1 MLDRSL
7 SGTTLSEG
15 DHMKTR
21 IAIIG
26 GGASGVLA
34 AIHLAQR
41 TDPKEIMV
49 IEPRARIA
57 RGVAYS
63 TTEPVHLLN
72 VRAANMGALADGPG
86 DFVSWLAQH
95 GPDTA
100 DGTRF
105 MPRMVWGD
113 YLAGRFGATGIPV
126 LHGRRVTRLEVR
138 GGTTILHLD
147 DGNTV
152 ETGMTVLAMG
162 HALPVDIP
170 CVDGIA
176 RDSGRYV
183 RAVWDTWPRWPAAD
197 APVVLVGSGLTAID
211 VLLRLRRGGYGGVI
225 TMISRHG
232 LLPCAHGPVEPVP
245 SPVIPADT
253 TPTAR
258 QYLRHVRVALKNG
271 VSWRAAVDSLRPCS
285 NALWARLPDTERR
298 RFRRHL
304 FHRWHTAR
312 HRMAPPVARRI
323 AEEIATGRLVVRRG
337 HVAGLSGNGHDLRVH
352 VRTRAG
358 EEEFAADM
366 VMNCTAPDT
375 NFRRVDT
382 PLLRCLLDTG
392 MAVPGDLDVTFAT
405 DANGALVGR
414 DGKPSTRLHAIGPL
428 RAGSLF
434 ETTAI
439 PEIRQQAHA
448 LAAFLFPS

>member
-1 MLDRSL
+1 
-7 SGTTLSEG
+7 
-15 DHMKTR
+15 MKTR
-21 IAIIG
+21 IAIVG
-26 GGASGVLA
+26 GGAGGVLA

-41 TDPKEIMV
+41 TDPKGIMV
-49 IEPRARIA
+49 IEPRVRIA

-63 TTEPVHLLN
+63 TSEPVHLLN
-72 VRAANMGALADGPG
+72 VRASNMGALADGPG
-86 DFVSWLAQH
+86 DFVSWLAQR
-95 GPDTA
+95 GPDAA

-113 YLAGRFGATGIPV
+113 YLAERFAATGIPV
-126 LHGRRVTRLEVR
+126 LHGRHVTQLEAH

-147 DGNTV
+147 DGSTV
-152 ETGMTVLAMG
+152 EAEIAVLATG

-170 CVDGIA
+170 GVDSIA

-183 RAVWDTWPRWPAAD
+183 RSVWGTWSRWPRRD
-197 APVVLVGSGLTAID
+197 TPVVLVGSGLTAID
-211 VLLRLRRGGYGGVI
+211 VLLRLRSGGYGGVI

-232 LLPCAHGPVEPVP
+232 LLPRAHGPVEPVP

-253 TPTAR
+253 PPTAR
-258 QYLRHVRVALKNG
+258 QYLRHVRMALKNG

-285 NALWARLPDTERR
+285 NALWARLPDAERR

-323 AEEIATGRLVVRRG
+323 TEEIAMGRLVVRRG
-337 HVAGLSGNGHDLRVH
+337 HVAALSGNAHDLTVH
-352 VRTRAG
+352 VRTRDG
-358 EEEFAADM
+358 EEKLAADM

-375 NFRRVDT
+375 NFRRVGS
-382 PLLRCLLDTG
+382 PLLHCLFDTG

-405 DANGALVGR
+405 DANGALVGA
-414 DGKPSTRLHAIGPL
+414 DGKPSTRLYAIGPL
-428 RAGSLF
+428 RAGNLF